1 MASSCPALINWTEPS
16 EITVPKEIWIH
27 ILSFLDFETL
37 QKTCTLVS
45 KTWFDEIRNSTRLSG
60 EMTLKTTWPWW
71 KVKDIN
77 QILSQWTKLR
87 VLRMTNERDITQCGI
102 NLEVHTLLRKIII
115 PKEMPLEELGVW
127 GQVKKIWFDPKKF
140 YNQPIDLKNVI
151 DIEIDIQKI
160 PETFAMEQ
168 IGKKLPGIE
177 GLIIVGTCWSSNLQ
191 ELNFKSFKNLR
202 KLEFNIEIDNVNE
215 LLLVLNMLEI
225 FLAKT
230 AVKVT
235 GSITIIQDPHGL
247 DEKGTLEI
255 FRRALELINEKF
267 PRKSTEL
274 TIEDCWYEF
283 AIKKS
288 PDELHTLVGDPELM
302 GYIEDVFDTV
312 RQFEEQR
319 ADEYINIM
327 TGNWWPETD

>member
-1 MASSCPALINWTEPS
+1 MASSCPSLKKGTEPS
-16 EITVPKEIWIH
+16 EIILPEEIWIH

-45 KTWFDEIRNSTRLSG
+45 KTWFDEIRNSSTLSG